1 MTYITLILCAA
12 LLAATWRSL
21 NAYRRLSR
29 VSPVLAE
36 LLWSVVCTLLSG
48 IGIILVLILTLEVRP

>member
-12 LLAATWRSL
+12 LLAAAWRSL

-29 VSPVLAE
+29 VSPILAD
-36 LLWSVVCTLLSG
+36 LLWSVTCTLLSG
-48 IGIILVLILTLEVRP
+48 VGIIAALILTLAARS